1 LLQQAH
7 HLDLLGRASTIGMT
21 RASMRVRAGWAATM
35 RIKVVRRPTISHV
48 DGVNLEHFAVGERY
62 EVGVTLGALLL
73 AEGWAVPC
81 GDAVAAIV
89 PFSDADPFVTRVSD
103 GQTPPNLIRETYPP
117 SADGITLA
125 GEFERRR
132 RPRPPRRTDQ

>member
-1 LLQQAH
+1 
-7 HLDLLGRASTIGMT
+7 
-21 RASMRVRAGWAATM
+21 M
-35 RIKVVRRPTISHV
+35 RIKVVRRPTIFHV

-62 EVGVTLGALLL
+62 DVGVTLGALLL

-81 GDAVAAIV
+81 DETVAAIV
-89 PFSDADPFVTRVSD
+89 PFSDADPFVTRVAD
-103 GQTPPNLIRETYPP
+103 GQTPPNLIRDTYPP

-132 RPRPPRRTDQ
+132 RPRPPRGTDR

>member
-1 LLQQAH
+1 
-7 HLDLLGRASTIGMT
+7 
-21 RASMRVRAGWAATM
+21 M

-81 GDAVAAIV
+81 GDPVAAIV